1 MGGGIVSSIIKWTV
15 DKLTIFATTPASSP
29 AEPRNDVEEELR
41 KLQRTMLRI
50 QAKLD
55 DSEEQDIRD
64 ESVRLWLSELQDV
77 AYDAQDA
84 VEEYEYQVL
93 RAEAESRSRDG
104 GRHKGKHVEVC
115 DYSIS
120 APSRISFPYDLASK
134 VKKIRERFDEITTE
148 WKALRL
154 GKKHG
159 KRRRDESGNCRQT
172 SSFFDESIV
181 FGRED
186 EKEKLIGLLLS
197 EVDDVGGRGG
207 TMSLIPIIGM
217 GGVGKTTLAQLVI
230 NDPRVSN
237 YFDANG
243 WVCVSEEFDVVGLT
257 RKILVSFFKTTV
269 DYTELNELQQ
279 ELKEKLQ
286 GKKFLLVL
294 DDVWNEKPSLWE
306 LLKVPLLD
314 ARVGKVIVT
323 TRNECVARIMQTME
337 PLNLN
342 ILPFDKCWM
351 LFEKL
356 ALLEGLDSSSRHND
370 LVDIGR
376 KIVEKCKGLPLAVKV
391 IARAL
396 SYEDDEDKWTDIL
409 ESELW
414 ESVDANF
421 EIFPALK
428 VSYDCLPVE
437 LKRCF
442 QYLSLFPKDTVLS
455 ERYIVHLW
463 MSQGLLRPPRSKRAE
478 DIGSDYVSN
487 LVERSILQIKR
498 ISIGHA
504 LDPEEEKELVMH
516 DLVHDLAQSVVQGES
531 LSIAANK
538 LASIFQGD
546 GDKFRKVRHLYLVFD
561 DRMTSTDAEVLPE
574 LKRLRTLIIHAP
586 HRERH
591 NATKFLNESLRNFKY
606 LRALELN
613 CTNIEALPDSIGDLK
628 LLRYLS
634 IEGANID
641 SLPES
646 ICSLYNLQILNVTAT
661 DGLRKLPSGIVNLPY
676 IRHLMLSDSGIAIP
690 RGLGKLTNLQTLDRF
705 SLGPTRW
712 RYEIEELKGL
722 VNLRGKLTVHNLRYV
737 NEYVSQT
744 DTPLKTKDRIESLEL
759 NWSDSTYA
767 PRDMD
772 DDTAKQVMECFR
784 PHPNLKRLR
793 ITNYGDVRFATWLGD
808 SSFSKLVSLVLE
820 GCSKCTVCPILGQ
833 LPSLKVLGM
842 KMFSGLQ
849 RIGNEFCGI
858 GTVTKGFPSLE
869 TLTFSD
875 MKNWK
880 EWDGVVAGD
889 FPRLR
894 QLEIDNCPKLRFF
907 PQHPISSMT
916 KLKLSHI
923 DASLQPDPFMY
934 VSSSPPP
941 SGPQYLSFRGFRGFS
956 IDMDL
961 PSLKELEISLC
972 PKLTSVAG
980 LTNLTSLHSLI
991 IYYCPKLRFPPTE
1004 RLPST
1009 LQPPR
1014 ILDTPWIKQWY
1025 ERQTQDDPMKE
1036 LQLFPH
1042 PSQPSFLGDQIENDQ
1057 PRSPDNNRTIEPLPQ
1072 APDEPEPPASLCS
1085 LSLELSLSNLQAQ
1098 AGSSSGVDKICQKQ
1112 FVPRDD
1118 TCRYWSFFSNL
1129 SYQSIAI

>member
-1 MGGGIVSSIIKWTV
+1 MGGGILSSIIKWTV
-15 DKLTIFATTPASSP
+15 EKLLALATTTASSP

-64 ESVRLWLSELQDV
+64 EPVRLWLSELQDV

-120 APSRISFPYDLASK
+120 APSRISFPDDLASK

-172 SSFFDESIV
+172 SSCFDESIV

-186 EKEKLIGLLLS
+186 DKEKLIGLLLS
-197 EVDDVGGRGG
+197 EADDFDGRGG
-207 TMSLIPIIGM
+207 TVSLIPIIGM
-217 GGVGKTTLAQLVI
+217 GGVGKTTLAQLVY

-237 YFDANG
+237 YFDTKG

-279 ELKEKLQ
+279 ELKENLQ

-306 LLKVPLLD
+306 LVKVPLLD
-314 ARVGKVIVT
+314 AGVGKVIVT

-356 ALLEGLDSSSRHND
+356 ALLEGLDSSSRNN

-376 KIVEKCKGLPLAVKV
+376 QIVEKCQGLPLAVKV

-396 SYEDDEDKWTDIL
+396 SYEHDEDKWMDIL
-409 ESELW
+409 ESERW
-414 ESVDANF
+414 ELVDANL
-421 EIFPALK
+421 EILPALK
-428 VSYDCLPVE
+428 ISYDCMPID

-442 QYLSLFPKDTVLS
+442 QYLSLFPKDTFLY
-455 ERYIVHLW
+455 ERHIVYLW
-463 MSQGLLRPPRSKRAE
+463 MSQGLLRPSRSKQAE
-478 DIGSDYVSN
+478 DIGSDYVKN
-487 LVERSILQIKR
+487 LVERSILQ
-498 ISIGHA
+498 SIVVVY
-504 LDPEEEKELVMH
+504 ESFVMH
-516 DLVHDLAQSVVQGES
+516 DLVHDLAESVAQGEC
-531 LSIAANK
+531 LSTAANK
-538 LASIFQGD
+538 LASKFQQD
-546 GDKFRKVRHLYLVFD
+546 DYKFQKVRHLYLVFD
-561 DRMTSTDAEVLPE
+561 YPMTKRDAEALLE
-574 LKRLRTLIIHAP
+574 LQRLRTLIIHAS

-591 NATKFLNESLRNFKY
+591 YATKFLNESLWNFKY

-613 CTNIEALPDSIGDLK
+613 CTDIEELPDSIGDLK
-628 LLRYLS
+628 LLRHLS
-634 IEGANID
+634 IEDAYID

-646 ICSLYNLQILNVTAT
+646 ICSLYNLQILNVTTT
-661 DGLRKLPSGIVNLPY
+661 DGLEELPSGIVNLPY

-690 RGLGKLTNLQTLDRF
+690 RGLGKLTSLQTLDCF
-705 SLGPTRW
+705 SLGPTSW
-712 RYEIEELKGL
+712 HYEIEELKGL

-767 PRDMD
+767 PGDMA
-772 DDTAKQVMECFR
+772 DDTAKQVLECFR
-784 PHPNLKRLR
+784 PHPNLKQLIIRE
-793 ITNYGDVRFATWLGD
+793 YGGARFATWLGD
-808 SSFSKLVSLVLE
+808 SSFSKLVNIKIV
-820 GCSKCTVCPILGQ
+820 GCLKCNLLPPLGQ
-833 LPSLKVLGM
+833 LPSLRVLSIYD
-842 KMFSGLQ
+842 FPGLQ
-849 RIGNEFCGI
+849 RIGREFCGV
-858 GTVTKGFPSLE
+858 GSATKGFPSLE
-869 TLTFSD
+869 TLTFSCIS
-875 MKNWK
+875 NCE
-880 EWDGVVAGD
+880 EWDGVEADD
-889 FPRLR
+889 FPRLL
-894 QLEIDNCPKLRFF
+894 QLTIDRCPKLRIF
-907 PQHPISSMT
+907 PRHPFSSLRKLELSQFGDISD
-916 KLKLSHI
+916 
-923 DASLQPDPFMY
+923 DAPFISFDDDTR
-934 VSSSPPP
+934 VSSYPPP
-941 SGPQYLSFRGFRGFS
+941 VLARYLSFRGFHSFLV
-956 IDMDL
+956 DMDL
-961 PSLKELEISLC
+961 PSLEELKISQC
-972 PKLTSVAG
+972 SKLTCVTG
-980 LTNLTSLHSLI
+980 LTNLTSLHSLSI
-991 IYYCPKLRFPPTE
+991 DGCPYLQFSPTE
-1004 RLPST
+1004 RLSST
-1009 LQPPR
+1009 LQHLKIR
-1014 ILDTPWIKQWY
+1014 NSPWVKQW
-1025 ERQTQDDPMKE
+1025 EEADQDTSV
-1036 LQLFPH
+1036 FP
-1042 PSQPSFLGDQIENDQ
+1042 NT
-1057 PRSPDNNRTIEPLPQ
+1057 R
-1072 APDEPEPPASLCS
+1072 
-1085 LSLELSLSNLQAQ
+1085 
-1098 AGSSSGVDKICQKQ
+1098 
-1112 FVPRDD
+1112 
-1118 TCRYWSFFSNL
+1118 
-1129 SYQSIAI
+1129 

>member
-1 MGGGIVSSIIKWTV
+1 MGGGILSSMIKWTV
-15 DKLTIFATTPASSP
+15 EKLTIFATTPASSP

-55 DSEEQDIRD
+55 DSEEEDVRD
-64 ESVRLWLSELQDV
+64 ESVRLWLSELKDV
-77 AYDAQDA
+77 AYDAQDV
-84 VEEYEYQVL
+84 VEESEYQVL
-93 RAEAESRSRDG
+93 RAEAESRSRG
-104 GRHKGKHVEVC
+104 GGSHKGKHVEVC

-120 APSRISFPYDLASK
+120 APSRISFPDDLASK

-172 SSFFDESIV
+172 SSCFDESIV
-181 FGRED
+181 FGRDD

-197 EVDDVGGRGG
+197 EIDDIGGRGG

-217 GGVGKTTLAQLVI
+217 GGVGKTTLAQLVY

-237 YFDANG
+237 YFDTWG
-243 WVCVSEEFDVVGLT
+243 WVCVSEDFDVVGLT
-257 RKILVSFFKTTV
+257 RKILVSFSKTTV
-269 DYTELNELQQ
+269 YYTELNELQQ
-279 ELKEKLQ
+279 ELQKKLQ

-306 LLKVPLLD
+306 LVKVPLLK
-314 ARVGKVIVT
+314 AGVGKVIVT

-376 KIVEKCKGLPLAVKV
+376 QIVEKCRGLPLAVKV

-396 SYEDDEDKWTDIL
+396 SYEDDRDKWMDIL

-516 DLVHDLAQSVVQGES
+516 DLVHDLAQSVAQGEC

-561 DRMTSTDAEVLPE
+561 DKMTSRDAEVLPE

-613 CTNIEALPDSIGDLK
+613 YTNIEELPDSIGDLK

-646 ICSLYNLQILNVTAT
+646 ICSHYNLQILNVTAT
-661 DGLRKLPSGIVNLPY
+661 FDLKELPSGIVNLPN
-676 IRHLMLSDSGIAIP
+676 IRHLMLNESGVAIP
-690 RGLGKLTNLQTLDRF
+690 RGLGKLTNLQTLDCITL
-705 SLGPTRW
+705 SPTRW
-712 RYEIEELKGL
+712 RYEVEDLKGL

-744 DTPLKTKDRIESLEL
+744 DTPLKTKDRIESLGL
-759 NWSDSTYA
+759 NWSDSTNA
-767 PRDMD
+767 TRDMD
-772 DDTAKQVMECFR
+772 DDTAKQVLECFR
-784 PHPNLKRLR
+784 PHPNLKQL
-793 ITNYGDVRFATWLGD
+793 IICDYGGVRFATWLGD
-808 SSFSKLVSLVLE
+808 SSFSKLVNIEIVVCL
-820 GCSKCTVCPILGQ
+820 KCNLLPPLGQ
-833 LPSLKVLGM
+833 LPSLRVLAI
-842 KMFSGLQ
+842 KHFSDLQ
-849 RIGNEFCGI
+849 RIGREFCGI
-858 GTVTKGFPSLE
+858 GSLTKGFPSLE

-894 QLEIDNCPKLRFF
+894 QLEIDNCPKLRASVFI
-907 PQHPISSMT
+907 ISW
-916 KLKLSHI
+916 LS
-923 DASLQPDPFMY
+923 
-934 VSSSPPP
+934 
-941 SGPQYLSFRGFRGFS
+941 
-956 IDMDL
+956 
-961 PSLKELEISLC
+961 
-972 PKLTSVAG
+972 
-980 LTNLTSLHSLI
+980 
-991 IYYCPKLRFPPTE
+991 
-1004 RLPST
+1004 RL
-1009 LQPPR
+1009 
-1014 ILDTPWIKQWY
+1014 
-1025 ERQTQDDPMKE
+1025 
-1036 LQLFPH
+1036 
-1042 PSQPSFLGDQIENDQ
+1042 
-1057 PRSPDNNRTIEPLPQ
+1057 
-1072 APDEPEPPASLCS
+1072 
-1085 LSLELSLSNLQAQ
+1085 
-1098 AGSSSGVDKICQKQ
+1098 
-1112 FVPRDD
+1112 
-1118 TCRYWSFFSNL
+1118 
-1129 SYQSIAI
+1129 